1 MNRENY
7 KNVSIVNPLRSNE
20 YVEILLNFIIFSS
33 DEGNVKRMHT
43 AVKLNEVICSKSQ
56 DAKLVIFN
64 LPGPPKDHSDDRES
78 NCILYCDLLF
88 ATIVANKFS
97 RRALKSLEFELEGNI
112 CREKKN

>member
-7 KNVSIVNPLRSNE
+7 KNVSIVNPLRRNE

-78 NCILYCDLLF
+78 NCIL
-88 ATIVANKFS
+88 
-97 RRALKSLEFELEGNI
+97 
-112 CREKKN
+112 